1 METVDKILNAA
12 ERLCQARGFDAM
24 SFRDLAADVGV
35 KSASIHY
42 HFPTKAD
49 LARALTIRYRQQ
61 FETVRDEIDRR
72 EPTAIGR
79 LGRLFDVIDS
89 LYRDKSRICL
99 AAVLAA
105 DASSVDAHVAEELKR
120 FFEDNERWLAAV
132 LTLGVT
138 QGSMRRSAD
147 PNATARL
154 VFAAIEGAILARR
167 ACDQPSRIRE
177 LGECLMQSLRT

>member
-12 ERLCQARGFDAM
+12 ERLCQARGFDAV
-24 SFRDLAADVGV
+24 SFRDLASEVGV

-61 FETVRDEIDRR
+61 FETVRDEIDRK

-79 LGRLFDVIDS
+79 LDRLFAVIDS
-89 LYRDKSRICL
+89 LYRDQSRICL

-105 DASSVDAHVAEELKR
+105 DASAVSAEVAEQLKR
-120 FFEDNERWLAAV
+120 FFEDNERWIAGV
-132 LTLGVT
+132 LKLGIA
-138 QGSMRRSAD
+138 QGSIRPATD

-154 VFAAIEGAILARR
+154 IFAAIEGSILARR
-167 ACDQPSRIRE
+167 ACDEPSRIRE
-177 LGECLMQSLRT
+177 LGECLVQSLRT